1 MSLPTIR
8 RNFITEPQTKRTRFG
23 DRSTKSNC
31 AAKRKWSRD
40 SRSGLAPI
48 VSALLS
54 GIRLQ
59 PFLENRKEA
68 SSRAGRLASLP
79 ALYRRSKRIYPRAV
93 RVSQ

>member
-31 AAKRKWSRD
+31 AAKRKSSRD

-59 PFLENRKEA
+59 PFPENRKEA
-68 SSRAGRLASLP
+68 SSRLAGWLRFLP
-79 ALYRRSKRIYPRAV
+79 YIGDQKEFIPEQLG
-93 RVSQ
+93 